1 MASAGKG
8 TAMFRRTWLS
18 VFAAMSLVC
27 CGGCEAIAQSI
38 IDGLFSHSRAEDR
51 EEASDRR
58 EMERLQE
65 SVGARQKWSQRRV
78 DEEARNQFRAEHG
91 RDPRLD

>member
-1 MASAGKG
+1 
-8 TAMFRRTWLS
+8 MFRRTW
-18 VFAAMSLVC
+18 VAAFAAMSLVC
-27 CGGCEAIAQSI
+27 CGGCESVGESF
-38 IDGLFSHSRAEDR
+38 IDVLFSRARAEDR

-78 DEEARNQFRAEHG
+78 DEEARNQFRADHG